1 MIDKWNSNLSSL
13 FILVHSELSQLNEHV
28 EVITAAWF
36 GTKMMVFTKKK
47 YGRVWKKMKCSEE
60 VEKKL
65 VKLCRVHCFD
75 VFDSE
80 KLNRTMWF
88 V

>member
-1 MIDKWNSNLSSL
+1 LTS
-13 FILVHSELSQLNEHV
+13 LNEHV
-28 EVITAAWF
+28 EVIIAAWF

-65 VKLCRVHCFD
+65 AKLSRVQCFD

-80 KLNRTMWF
+80 KLDQTMWF